1 MSEHHEH
8 HGTVLAQPDETETR
22 SRVIAMMVGLLVI
35 TFAVTAYILWT
46 VFVREADTI
55 THRVV
60 LSKTN
65 PELEALRARELEDL
79 RSSAVLDPDRG
90 IHRIPI
96 DQAIPLFVR
105 EAQARRQAGLP
116 QRIEEPAVAVGEEAQ
131 IP

>member
-8 HGTVLAQPDETETR
+8 HGTVLAQPDDTR
-22 SRVIAMMVGLLVI
+22 SSVIAVLVGLLAI
-35 TFAVTAYILWT
+35 AFAITAYILWT
-46 VFVREADTI
+46 VFVREAESI
-55 THRVV
+55 THQVV

-65 PELEALRARELEDL
+65 PDLQALRAKELEEL
-79 RSSAVLDPDRG
+79 RTPAVLDEQRG

-105 EAQARRQAGLP
+105 ESQARKQAGLP
-116 QRIEEPAVAVGEEAQ
+116 QRIEEPAVMAGEEAK